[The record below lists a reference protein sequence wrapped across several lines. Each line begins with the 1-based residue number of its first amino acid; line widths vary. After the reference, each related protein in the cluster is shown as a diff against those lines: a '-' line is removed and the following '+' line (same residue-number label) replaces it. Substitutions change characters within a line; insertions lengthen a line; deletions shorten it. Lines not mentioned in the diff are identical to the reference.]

1 MRWLDDAERAMM
13 AALDHGPAHLPDNLF
28 RGTRER
34 VLAGMKVHA
43 NTISHARLV
52 ALEETFV
59 RTRAVIGH
67 DAFNRHSRLFLEQ
80 PGVTGQALAMIG
92 TGFDAFLAE
101 QGEADGVPDLARFEW
116 LWLEAYHAADAG
128 PLTLP
133 ALAGLAPEALL
144 EVTLAAHP
152 SARAQHLVPLVQ
164 AQLAN
169 EIPGLERAAAVL
181 LVRPHAEVLISAA
194 SLEMVRILT
203 LAHNPQTI
211 GNLLALP
218 GEHAGDEEQQ
228 AETNMQALVALIN
241 AGALVRA

>member
-1 MRWLDDAERAMM
+1 MPWLDGGERAMM
-13 AALDHGPAHLPDNLF
+13 MALDHGPAHLPDNLF
-28 RGTRER
+28 SGSRER

-67 DAFNRHSRLFLEQ
+67 DAFNRLSRLFLEQ
-80 PGVTGQALAMIG
+80 PGVTGQPLAMIG
-92 TGFDAFLAE
+92 TGFDAFLAG
-101 QGEADGVPDLARFEW
+101 QGEAVGAAGLARFEW
-116 LWLEAYHAADAG
+116 LWLEAYHAADAE
-128 PLTLP
+128 PLALT
-133 ALAGLAPEALL
+133 ALAGHAPEALL

-152 SARAQHLVPLVQ
+152 SARAEPLAPPVRALLASDVP
-164 AQLAN
+164 
-169 EIPGLERAAAVL
+169 ELEHAEAVL

-194 SLEMVRILT
+194 SLEMVRILA

-211 GNLLALP
+211 GNLLALT
-218 GEHAGDEEQQ
+218 GEHPGDEEQQ
-228 AETNMQALVALIN
+228 ADANMQALVALIN

>member
-1 MRWLDDAERAMM
+1 MM

-28 RGTRER
+28 SGSRER

-52 ALEETFV
+52 ALEETFE
-59 RTRAVIGH
+59 RTRAAIGH

-80 PGVTGQALAMIG
+80 PGVTGQPLAMIG
-92 TGFDAFLAE
+92 AGFDAFLAG
-101 QGEADGVPDLARFEW
+101 QGEAAGVPDLARFEW
-116 LWLEAYHAADAG
+116 LWLEAYHAADAE
-128 PLTLP
+128 PLALT

-144 EVTLAAHP
+144 AVRLAAHP
-152 SARAQHLVPLVQ
+152 SARADRLAPLVR
-164 AQLAN
+164 AELAS
-169 EIPGLERAAAVL
+169 EVPGLEQAEAVL
-181 LVRPHAEVLISAA
+181 LVRPHAEVLICALSAA
-194 SLEMVRILT
+194 AAAVLA

-218 GEHAGDEEQQ
+218 GEHPDDEERQ
-228 AETNMQALVALIN
+228 ADANMQALVTLIN